1 MMYALLDAYESLRIF
16 LESGGIVLL
25 LIGINIFGMWT
36 LIFERIWFFQIR
48 YRKEKRQVMDQW
60 HDRVERKSWP
70 AQQIRTLMVSKCHEA
85 LNDRLALI
93 QTLIAICPLL
103 GLLGTVTGMIDVF
116 TTMSFFGS
124 GNARNMAAGVSKAT
138 IPTMAGMVGALSG
151 LFAITYLKRFAQRES
166 ELIEDGLTKD
176 Y

>member
-1 MMYALLDAYESLRIF
+1 MYTLLDAYENLRVF
-16 LESGGIVLL
+16 LETGGFVLL

-48 YRKEKRQVMDQW
+48 YRKDKAGTLGFWNARS
-60 HDRVERKSWP
+60 DRNSWT
-70 AQQIRTLMVSKCHEA
+70 AQQIRTALISKSREA
-85 LNDRLALI
+85 LNDRLPLI

-151 LFAITYLKRFAQRES
+151 LFAITYLKRFAQREG
-166 ELIEDGLTKD
+166 ELMKDGLTTEH
-176 Y
+176 